1 VKNTLDKAFGSDDD
15 SAIESTTR
23 TRNTNVEQLLPT
35 IIGAVAALFAIVIIG
50 ATLLSAL
57 D

>member
-1 VKNTLDKAFGSDDD
+1 VKNTLDKAFGSDED